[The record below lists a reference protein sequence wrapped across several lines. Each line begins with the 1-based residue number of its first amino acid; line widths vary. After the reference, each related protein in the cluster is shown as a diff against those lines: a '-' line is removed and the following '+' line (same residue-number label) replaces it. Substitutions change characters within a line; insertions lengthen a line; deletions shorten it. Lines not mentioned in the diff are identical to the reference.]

1 MARIFRKEESHMNK
15 KHLNLIF
22 PHWQGGGPDIS
33 TYYGTLELR
42 GLYFNDIAYEEIAVS
57 TEDISPVQE
66 DILGY
71 TEIYDQ
77 LNKAKALIEE
87 EEPET
92 IFTIGGSCD
101 ADVTSISYL
110 NDKYNK
116 DMTILYIDAHG
127 DLNTP
132 ESSDTKFFYG
142 MPLRALIGESEEKIV
157 DLFPTKVD
165 TSQILMLGTRDL
177 DAPEKQYVEKE
188 NIPLISVETIE
199 TNMDYVLEQIRQK
212 GRKRIYVH
220 IDLDVLEKA
229 EFAHVPLPVDK
240 GLRIQTLLKLIENL
254 KKEFDIVGVGLF
266 ECQPMGNKKR
276 EPLNTIIDMGLNL

>member
-1 MARIFRKEESHMNK
+1 MNK

-42 GLYFNDIAYEEIAVS
+42 DLYFDGIPFAEVEVS
-57 TEDISPVQE
+57 KEDISQVQNH
-66 DILGY
+66 ILGY

-77 LNKAKALIEE
+77 LKRAKTLIEDLK
-87 EEPET
+87 PET

-110 NDKYNK
+110 NHKFNK

-132 ESSDTKFFYG
+132 ESSHTKYFYG
-142 MPLRALIGESEEKIV
+142 MPLRALVGESEEKIV
-157 DLFPTKVD
+157 DLFPLKVD
-165 TSQILMLGTRDL
+165 VSQILMLGTRDL
-177 DAPEKQYVEKE
+177 DEPEDQYVKE
-188 NIPLISVETIE
+188 QNIPVISVETIE
-199 TNMDYVLEQIRQK
+199 KDMDTVIEQIRKK
-212 GRKRIYVH
+212 GRERIYVH
-220 IDLDVLEKA
+220 IDLDVLEKE
-229 EFAHVPLPVDK
+229 EFAHVPLPVEK
-240 GLRIQTLLKLIENL
+240 GLRIQTLLKLLGRL
-254 KKEFDIVGVGLF
+254 KREFEIAGVGLF

-276 EPLNTIIDMGLNL
+276 EPLDTIVDLSLNL

>member
-1 MARIFRKEESHMNK
+1 MNK

-42 GLYFNDIAYEEIAVS
+42 GLYFDEIAYEEVAVS
-57 TEDISPVQE
+57 TEDISPVQD

-71 TEIYDQ
+71 TEIYNQ
-77 LNKAKALIEE
+77 LNKAKALIEDHQ
-87 EEPET
+87 PET

-110 NDKYNK
+110 NRTYNN

-132 ESSDTKFFYG
+132 ESSHTKYFYG

-157 DLFPTKVD
+157 NLFPSKVEI
-165 TSQILMLGTRDL
+165 SQIIMLGTRDL
-177 DAPEKQYVEKE
+177 DEPEKQYVKE
-188 NIPLISVETIE
+188 ESIPVVSVETIE
-199 TNMDYVLEQIRQK
+199 NNMDAVLEQIRQK

-220 IDLDVLEKA
+220 IDLDVLEKE
-229 EFAHVPLPVDK
+229 EFAHVPLPVEK
-240 GLRIQTLLKLIENL
+240 GLRIQTLLKLLENL
-254 KKEFDIVGVGLF
+254 KTEFDIVGVGLF

-276 EPLNTIIDMGLNL
+276 EPLNTIMDLGLNL